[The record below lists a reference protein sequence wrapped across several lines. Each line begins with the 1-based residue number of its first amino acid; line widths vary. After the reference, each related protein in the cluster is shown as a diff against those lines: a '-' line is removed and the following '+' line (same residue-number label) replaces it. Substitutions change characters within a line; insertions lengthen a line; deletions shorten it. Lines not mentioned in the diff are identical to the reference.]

1 MESKDKLSAL
11 KNDFDLWRSERKK
24 GTPVPDNL
32 KKNACSLLND
42 HDIYHIARSCSVSK
56 NLIETWNKNLK
67 NTGEKSREHHFVE
80 MNTAI
85 IPDKACE
92 GNNLNIE
99 LTKKNGEKM
108 SVSGELSGE
117 SLNIILRS
125 FLEAG
130 HMKVIV

>member
-1 MESKDKLSAL
+1 MEIKDKLSAL

-24 GTPVPDNL
+24 GTPVPDHL
-32 KKNACSLLND
+32 KKNACSLLSG

-56 NLIETWNKNLK
+56 NLIETWNNNLK
-67 NTGEKSREHHFVE
+67 NTAEKSREHHFVE
-80 MNTAI
+80 MDPAI

-92 GNNLNIE
+92 GKNLNIE

-108 SVSGELSGE
+108 IISGELPGE
-117 SLNIILRS
+117 SLNLILRS

-130 HMKVIV
+130 HMKVMA

>member
-56 NLIETWNKNLK
+56 NLIET
-67 NTGEKSREHHFVE
+67 
-80 MNTAI
+80 
-85 IPDKACE
+85 
-92 GNNLNIE
+92 
-99 LTKKNGEKM
+99 
-108 SVSGELSGE
+108 
-117 SLNIILRS
+117 
-125 FLEAG
+125 
-130 HMKVIV
+130 

>member
-67 NTGEKSREHHFVE
+67 NTAEKTAATIPLAQQRRHTDPTTFIFTNSRY
-80 MNTAI
+80 
-85 IPDKACE
+85 AC
-92 GNNLNIE
+92 
-99 LTKKNGEKM
+99 
-108 SVSGELSGE
+108 
-117 SLNIILRS
+117 
-125 FLEAG
+125 
-130 HMKVIV
+130 

>member
-1 MESKDKLSAL
+1 MTLTYGVL
-11 KNDFDLWRSERKK
+11 KEKK
-24 GTPVPDNL
+24 ATPVPDNL

-108 SVSGELSGE
+108 STSGEQQKERVSIFLS
-117 SLNIILRS
+117 I
-125 FLEAG
+125 
-130 HMKVIV
+130 